1 MPVNY
6 GFIHFIIYIISNF
19 PHTQLT
25 STMIKLLRE
34 EHIVHLLKELKDR
47 SFRLLVKY
55 KLVVIF
61 VPTKTSLIRFV
72 YYEIWSRIVA
82 IVKIDYNVI
91 IPVTYEVRYV
101 LVLYAETYSYFSMLI
116 TWNSLDFH
124 SELCFSCY
132 YNFTYLIWNK
142 KVILH
147 ITK

>member
-1 MPVNY
+1 ML
-6 GFIHFIIYIISNF
+6 
-19 PHTQLT
+19 LT
-25 STMIKLLRE
+25 F
-34 EHIVHLLKELKDR
+34 LKYCYVRMWSYAIEAYTFCHVLR